1 MSNLILL
8 ISDNSTVDRQLR
20 LALTCTA
27 PGCRL
32 KLATKRAEI
41 DPWHTPGLVL
51 LDLML
56 AQEPALDILRW
67 FRAEP
72 RYEEV
77 PVFVLAPRTVNV
89 NDAYALGANSC
100 LLHSPDPEGLGHI
113 AHGIAAYASLIAG
126 SDSARF
132 TRRAPI
138 SGPNAA
144 HVLQ

>member
-20 LALTCTA
+20 LALTGSA
-27 PGCRL
+27 PWCRL
-32 KLATKRAEI
+32 ELATKRAEI
-41 DPWHTPGLVL
+41 EPWHTPSLVL

-67 FRAEP
+67 FRAES

-77 PVFVLAPRTVNV
+77 PVFVLAPKTVNV

-100 LLHSPDPEGLGHI
+100 LLHNSDQEALGHI
-113 AHGIAAYASLIAG
+113 AHGIAAYASLIGG
-126 SDSARF
+126 SDGTRF
-132 TRRAPI
+132 NSLVT
-138 SGPNAA
+138 SDPNAA
-144 HVLQ
+144 AGIQ

>member
-20 LALTCTA
+20 HALTCSA
-27 PGCRL
+27 PVCRL
-32 KLATKRAEI
+32 KLTTKRAEI
-41 DPWHTPGLVL
+41 EPWHTPGLVL
-51 LDLML
+51 LDMML

-77 PVFVLAPRTVNV
+77 PVFVLAPKTVNV

-100 LLHSPDPEGLGHI
+100 LLHSPDQEGLGHI

-126 SDSARF
+126 SEGARF
-132 TRRAPI
+132 TRRVST

-144 HVLQ
+144 PGLQ